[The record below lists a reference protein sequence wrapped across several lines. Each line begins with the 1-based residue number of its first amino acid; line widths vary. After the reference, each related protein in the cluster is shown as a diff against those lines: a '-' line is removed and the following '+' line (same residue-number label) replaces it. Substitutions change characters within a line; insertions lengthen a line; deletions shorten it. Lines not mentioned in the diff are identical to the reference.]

1 MYNTEEKCMELS
13 EKLKKICVAK
23 GSTPYKLAKKAGIS
37 SSTISG
43 FLKGKT
49 KPRIDTLLIIC
60 NHLGISMTD
69 FLDERERMEKYAK
82 DEKELIT
89 VYRSLSDAKRKQLSI
104 YLKMLGE
111 YSGRIDD

>member
-1 MYNTEEKCMELS
+1 
-13 EKLKKICVAK
+13 
-23 GSTPYKLAKKAGIS
+23 
-37 SSTISG
+37 
-43 FLKGKT
+43 
-49 KPRIDTLLIIC
+49 
-60 NHLGISMTD
+60 MTD